1 MGASPSLGFAVRSNQ
16 ADEATTTGRTRSRGC
31 LGWWRI
37 VLVCAGFVGAFDA
50 RVLAADRYALII
62 TGAAGRP
69 EYAIRYQS
77 WRNSLAMLL
86 RVSFGY
92 PDDHVVVLAE
102 EENRQTRKPT
112 RENVRKALA
121 DLQRRAVAGDV
132 VLVLLMGHGTSGTGA
147 NASNDDDAKFNLV
160 GPDLSADE
168 WAAAIK
174 PIAGRLVFV
183 NSASGSFPF
192 LQKLSGPGR
201 IVISATGSTMQE
213 YETIFPEFFV
223 HAFGDTA
230 ADGDKN
236 GRVSIWEA
244 FAYASAA
251 VKQWFDVRGQLPTER
266 ALLDDT
272 ADGLGREAD
281 EPTGA
286 DGAIAR
292 VTYLQPDTPIA
303 APADSESGML
313 LRRRADIQAQID
325 LLRARK
331 PNLPDSEYQTELER
345 LLVELARLDR
355 DIRAKQ

>member
-1 MGASPSLGFAVRSNQ
+1 ML
-16 ADEATTTGRTRSRGC
+16 
-31 LGWWRI
+31 
-37 VLVCAGFVGAFDA
+37 VLAGLVGALDA
-50 RVLAADRYALII
+50 RVFTADRYALII

-69 EYAIRYQS
+69 EYAIKYER
-77 WRNSLAMLL
+77 WCNSLATLL
-86 RVSFGY
+86 RASFRY

-102 EENRQTRKPT
+102 EEDRQTRKPT
-112 RENVRKALA
+112 RENVRAALA
-121 DLQRRAVAGDV
+121 DLQRRTAADDV
-132 VLVLLMGHGTSGTGA
+132 VLVLLIGHGTSGTGA
-147 NASNDDDAKFNLV
+147 NAPNNDDGAKFNLV
-160 GPDLSADE
+160 GPDLSADQ
-168 WAAAIK
+168 WAAAIR

-183 NSASGSFPF
+183 NSTGGSFPF

-201 IVISATGSTMQE
+201 IVITATGSTMQE

-223 HAFGDTA
+223 QAFGETA
-230 ADGDKN
+230 ADSDKN

-244 FAYASAA
+244 FTYASAA
-251 VKQWFDVRGQLPTER
+251 VKKWFDVRGQLPTER

-292 VTYLQPDTPIA
+292 VTYLQPDAPIT
-303 APADSESGML
+303 APADSELGAL
-313 LRRRADIQAQID
+313 LRRRADTQAQID

-331 PNLPDSEYQTELER
+331 PNLPDFEYQTELER

-355 DIRAKQ
+355 DIREK